1 MSSVS
6 NDFNKSLIEKW
17 RKLQLELREKLILSD
32 TELWAEDIDRIELIG
47 GMDISY
53 DKNDNSKGCVA
64 SVVLDAK
71 NGFNILYKHLN
82 NITISNPYVA
92 GFLAFR
98 EVHFLVEE
106 FQLLKQNKPELLP
119 NVWLIDGNGIDI
131 ALYQNY

>member
-17 RKLQLELREKLILSD
+17 EKLQLELREKLILSD
-32 TELWAEDIDRIELIG
+32 TELWAQDINKIELIG

-53 DKNDNSKGCVA
+53 DKNDDSKGCVA

-82 NITISNPYVA
+82 NIKISIPYIA

-98 EVHFLVEE
+98 EVHFLVQE
-106 FQLLKQNKPELLP
+106 FQLLKQNKPQLLP
-119 NVWLIDGNGIDI
+119 SVWLIDGNGIDI
-131 ALYQNY
+131 ALYQTY